1 MAMNAA
7 MNATVGEEGVY
18 GDKQPSDAR
27 GTGQFAEERRG
38 ADEARLIPGSSMRL
52 AIMKTARE
60 SRARDRPAGPG
71 TVFKCSRWQ
80 TA

>member
-1 MAMNAA
+1 MA

-52 AIMKTARE
+52 GNNEDSKRKQSTGP
-60 SRARDRPAGPG
+60 SCRARYC
-71 TVFKCSRWQ
+71 F
-80 TA
+80 